1 MQSVTQS
8 EFSCDFSPLFDPPL
22 GPVDVV
28 SGITK
33 EAFESNY
40 RRPRRPVIIDDG
52 AKAWP
57 ALQRWQDPAYLVA
70 AAGHRPTFVRDLD
83 ASNFDSAS
91 YHEAYREVVLGELV
105 ERLFSDQPPTWYL
118 TQGLIMRG
126 GGLGALLGRSCWPA
140 SLPELASDLIQ
151 PPFWPQESLAECN
164 LWLGPGGQSS
174 GLHYDEYDNLNG
186 VVLGSKRWLLFPHDQ
201 AKVLLNG
208 ATGRDSIAPG
218 FHFSQADRFANLRG
232 SARGYE
238 CVTHPGQLLYVP
250 AGMWHQVF
258 SSDGPSLAVNYWY
271 LSIPRDIVRSAVL
284 HAKRYS
290 GFAAR
295 KRFLLVLGL
304 IAAKVMLKTAQY
316 GFGKRAPSEVQVGQ
330 PGYRL

>member
-1 MQSVTQS
+1 MQSETQT
-8 EFSCDFSPLFDPPL
+8 EFSCDFAPLFDPPL
-22 GPVDVV
+22 GQVDVV

-57 ALQRWQDPAYLVA
+57 ALKRWQDPAYLVA
-70 AAGHRPTFVRDLD
+70 AAGHRPAFVRDLD
-83 ASNFDSAS
+83 AGNIDSAS
-91 YHEAYREVVLGELV
+91 YHEAYQEVRLDELV
-105 ERLFSDQPPTWYL
+105 ERLFSDQPPAWYL

-126 GGLGALLGRSCWPA
+126 DGLGSMLGRSCWPA
-140 SLPELASDLIQ
+140 SLPELACDLVE
-151 PPFWPQESLAECN
+151 PPFWPQESLTECN

-208 ATGRDSIAPG
+208 ARGRDSIAPG
-218 FHFSQADRFANLRG
+218 FHFSQADRFANERG
-232 SARGYE
+232 RARGYE
-238 CVTHPGQLLYVP
+238 CITRPGQLLYVP

-258 SSDGPSLAVNYWY
+258 SSNGPSLAVNYWY
-271 LSIPRDIVRSAVL
+271 LSLPRDAVRSAVL
-284 HAKRYS
+284 HARRYS

-295 KRFLLVLGL
+295 KRFLLVLGV

-316 GFGKRAPSEVQVGQ
+316 GFGKRAPSEIQIGQ